1 VDGHRGTQSK
11 IPLDHGHQPGY
22 VGRSP
27 PKYHPRTGFV
37 GFEKFWK
44 RTEHLGLQKSDVKDW
59 YDKQNI
65 NQIFKKFNFK
75 SNIPFNVH
83 QPGRIACDLIDL
95 TLYSRKNSGYR
106 FILSCIDM
114 MSRFAWAFPIKKK
127 SPDEILTHLVKLPL
141 EILTVDAGREFM
153 GSVKRYCKENNIKI
167 YLANPR
173 DNTKGRTA
181 LVEGFNFSLQ
191 RILFKVMKSSS
202 TFENIHQRLRWVDDL
217 DSVVANYNDDKEFG
231 RQFAKDKPIIDNL
244 KIGDNVR
251 ILKKRDIYHKGVR
264 NSDWSDEVFS
274 IFMRDGAKYKLLNSD
289 FEIVELSY
297 LPRQLLKVESFSPS
311 HSAQIVKDELDQLK
325 RNKRFIKLQRKTGL
339 NTDQDG
345 NFI

>member
-1 VDGHRGTQSK
+1 MNLNDIFYS
-11 IPLDHGHQPGY
+11 P
-22 VGRSP
+22 RS
-27 PKYHPRTGFV
+27 GFV

-44 RTEHLGLQKSDVKDW
+44 RTEHLGIKKSDVRAW
-59 YDKQNI
+59 YDNQSI
-65 NQIFKKFNFK
+65 NQVFKKLNFK

-83 QPGRIACDLIDL
+83 FPGRIACDLIDL
-95 TLYSRKNSGYR
+95 SLNSKKNSGYKY
-106 FILSCIDM
+106 ILSCIDM

-127 SPDEILTHLVKLPL
+127 SPDEILIHIKKLPL

-167 YLANPR
+167 YVANPR

-181 LVEGFNFSLQ
+181 LVEGFNLSLQ
-191 RILFKVMKSSS
+191 RILFKVMKAS
-202 TFENIHQRLRWVDDL
+202 TKSEDARQRLRWVDHL

-231 RQFAKDKPIIDNL
+231 RQFAEDKPIIDNL
-244 KIGDNVR
+244 KIGDKVR

-264 NSDWSDEVFS
+264 NSDWSDEVYT
-274 IFMRDGAKYKLLNSD
+274 IFVRDGARYKLYNAD
-289 FEIVELSY
+289 FDTVEVSY
-297 LPRQLLKVESFSPS
+297 LPRQLLKVKSFSTFS
-311 HSAQIVKDELDQLK
+311 STDESQDDNLTENYHDDLDQLK
-325 RNKRFIKLQRKTGL
+325 KNKRFVKLQRKTGL